1 MLLANVPD
9 QCQLIMQSLREDQVL
24 LVQETQ
30 KANVDNYIPAN
41 KQLAW
46 LTNTAHEGTMGK
58 RNTYLRAT

>member
-1 MLLANVPD
+1 
-9 QCQLIMQSLREDQVL
+9 MQSLREDQVL